1 MTFIRIKFHII
12 ILVLLSAVCHAQSAK
27 ENLCAVAFYN
37 TENLFDPA
45 DDPDKQD
52 DEFTPGGAN
61 KYTNEVYKQ
70 KLQNISIVLSR
81 IGKDMAPEGAA
92 LIGLAEIEN
101 SKVLADLTS
110 QPLIKAKGYKYI
122 LYEGYDPR
130 GIDVALLYDP
140 KVFRVIKSTIVPI
153 RIPQKAARDILYV
166 HGLLYKDTVHV
177 LVNHWP
183 SRREG
188 EQETRYERNIAAE
201 TNRKFIDNLQKQ
213 QPNAKIIL
221 MGDLNDDPADYTV
234 SNILKGNGSTQA
246 LQANE
251 LYNPWMTIHKPASI
265 GSLQYKRKWNL
276 FDQILVS
283 RPMVNSRRGIRYYN
297 ATIFNKEFLQQP
309 SGRYK
314 GSPYR
319 SYRGTYWMNGYS
331 DHYPIVMYLLHN

>member
-1 MTFIRIKFHII
+1 
-12 ILVLLSAVCHAQSAK
+12 V
-27 ENLCAVAFYN
+27 
-37 TENLFDPA
+37 
-45 DDPDKQD
+45 
-52 DEFTPGGAN
+52 
-61 KYTNEVYKQ
+61 
-70 KLQNISIVLSR
+70 
-81 IGKDMAPEGAA
+81 PEGAA
-92 LIGLAEIEN
+92 LIGLAEVEN
-101 SKVLADLTS
+101 SKALADLTS

-140 KVFRVIKSTIVPI
+140 KAFRVIRSTVVPI

-188 EQETRYERNIAAE
+188 EQETRYERRIAAE
-201 TNRKFIDNLQKQ
+201 SNRKFIDNLKKQ

-221 MGDLNDDPADYTV
+221 MGDLNDDPSDLTV
-234 SNILKGNGSTQA
+234 SEILKGNASIQT

-251 LYNPWMTIHKPASI
+251 LYNPWVALHKPASS

-283 RPMVNSRRGIRYYN
+283 RPLVNSRRGLKYHN
-297 ATIFNKEFLQQP
+297 AAIFNKEFLQHS

-314 GSPYR
+314 GAPYR
-319 SYRGTYWMNGYS
+319 SYRGTHWMNGYS
-331 DHYPIVMYLLHN
+331 DHYPVVMYLSRN